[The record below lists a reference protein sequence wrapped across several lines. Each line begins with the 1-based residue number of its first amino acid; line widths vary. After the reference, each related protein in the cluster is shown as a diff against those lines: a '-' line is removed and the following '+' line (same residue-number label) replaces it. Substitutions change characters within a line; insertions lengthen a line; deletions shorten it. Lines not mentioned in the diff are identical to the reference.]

1 MLAPRRNVLERRTAV
16 FRHHRTSLLLVIAV
30 SLAGCEGSRNNSSW
44 STAKPDDAIV
54 PPLTIAEQHQAGLAG
69 GTATTTAEPPASGE
83 ITSGRGVGPVDH
95 VDIAALDGAR
105 ALQGAALF
113 PVKCSA
119 CHKIEERYIGPA
131 LTGVTK
137 RRQPE
142 WICNMILNPE
152 NMIQQDPTAK
162 ALFAQFIAP
171 MANQHLT
178 REEAESILAFFL
190 QHDSG
195 QAAPAEAPTGPG
207 TKPVQPVSQIK

>member
-1 MLAPRRNVLERRTAV
+1 LY
-16 FRHHRTSLLLVIAV
+16 RHRASLILLVALGV
-30 SLAGCEGSRNNSSW
+30 AGCEGSRNNTSW
-44 STAKPDDAIV
+44 STAKPGDPIV
-54 PPLTIAEQHQAGLAG
+54 PPLTIAEQNSAGLAPG
-69 GTATTTAEPPASGE
+69 AAMPATSEPAPPE
-83 ITSGRGVGPVDH
+83 ILSGRGVGPVDH
-95 VDIAALDGAR
+95 VDISALDGAR
-105 ALQGAALF
+105 ALKGAALF

-137 RRQPE
+137 RRRPE
-142 WICNMILNPE
+142 WILNMILNPE

-162 ALFAQFIAP
+162 ALLAQFIAP

-195 QAAPAEAPTGPG
+195 QAAPAEAQTAPAKQPT
-207 TKPVQPVSQIK
+207 QPVSQH